1 MNAALLVP
9 FVLGCLAVVQVAL
22 NKRIA
27 GVVGLAQAVIL
38 NAGVLLVVAV
48 LFWLYARGDRAQFGG
63 WVAGAGSWGELQLWW
78 VVPGL
83 CGLTLVAGMPWAVQ
97 RIGAL
102 QTFVLIVAA
111 QILFSIVWD
120 HFVEDVAVSVP
131 RVLGAGLAIAGAAVT
146 TIKTA

>member
-9 FVLGCLAVVQVAL
+9 FTLGCLAVVQVAL

-27 GVVGLAQAVIL
+27 GVMGLTQAVIL
-38 NAGVLLVVAV
+38 NAAVLLAVAIA
-48 LFWLYARGDRAQFGG
+48 FWVYARGARAEFGG
-63 WVAGAGSWGELQLWW
+63 WMAGTGGPADFQLWW
-78 VVPGL
+78 VIPGL

-120 HFVEDVAVSVP
+120 QFVEGVQVSVP
-131 RVLGAGLAIAGAAVT
+131 RVAGAGLAIAGAFVT
-146 TIKTA
+146 TLKT